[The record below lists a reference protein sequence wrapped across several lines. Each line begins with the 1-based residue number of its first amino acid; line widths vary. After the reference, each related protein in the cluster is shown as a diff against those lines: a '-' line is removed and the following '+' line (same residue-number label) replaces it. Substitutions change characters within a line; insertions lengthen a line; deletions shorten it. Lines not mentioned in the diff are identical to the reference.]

1 MDITRHLLVKNT
13 IINLIGRIIPLPV
26 AVFTIPIIVHGL
38 GIDRYGIYSLIL
50 ILLGNFSVFDFGFGK
65 GTTKYIAE
73 FLASNKKDKIMS
85 LICFSFLFV
94 FFVSLLIS
102 IILYSYSSFFVNS
115 IFKIPENLT
124 KEANLGLKIC
134 AILIVIRLLNI
145 LVIGVIEGFF
155 RFDLSNLFIII
166 QRIFP
171 NIIIV
176 IIIKVFKILNIS
188 NILVSLLGLELST
201 FGLGILAILKILKNR
216 NITFNLKFNIF
227 TSFLKFN
234 LWIFVS
240 NIISTILVYLEK
252 ILIGIFISTSVLTY
266 YMIPYNLVYK
276 ILILP
281 SSLTKVLFPSYS
293 ILYLKDRIKFKKV
306 FFSGLKIN
314 FLIIGFISIIFI
326 VFSENILVFWLGK
339 EFTRS
344 SFILQ
349 CLTVG
354 IFFGSFAGLLGAM
367 VEGSGHP
374 FVSTIG
380 NFLQLPFY
388 LILAYGLIGKYN
400 INGAA
405 IAWTT
410 RMFFVLLIGVIFIF
424 KLRLIEVKDL
434 IKSFVQKDFQKKCFV
449 LFLFLILF
457 LFSSLL
463 KIKVLMNS
471 LLTFGLFIFLSGAIF
486 IKFVFND
493 EIKKIIKS
501 KN

>member
-1 MDITRHLLVKNT
+1 
-13 IINLIGRIIPLPV
+13 
-26 AVFTIPIIVHGL
+26 
-38 GIDRYGIYSLIL
+38 
-50 ILLGNFSVFDFGFGK
+50 
-65 GTTKYIAE
+65 
-73 FLASNKKDKIMS
+73 
-85 LICFSFLFV
+85 
-94 FFVSLLIS
+94 
-102 IILYSYSSFFVNS
+102 
-115 IFKIPENLT
+115 
-124 KEANLGLKIC
+124 
-134 AILIVIRLLNI
+134 
-145 LVIGVIEGFF
+145 
-155 RFDLSNLFIII
+155 
-166 QRIFP
+166 
-171 NIIIV
+171 
-176 IIIKVFKILNIS
+176 
-188 NILVSLLGLELST
+188 
-201 FGLGILAILKILKNR
+201 
-216 NITFNLKFNIF
+216 
-227 TSFLKFN
+227 
-234 LWIFVS
+234 
-240 NIISTILVYLEK
+240 
-252 ILIGIFISTSVLTY
+252 
-266 YMIPYNLVYK
+266 
-276 ILILP
+276 
-281 SSLTKVLFPSYS
+281 
-293 ILYLKDRIKFKKV
+293 
-306 FFSGLKIN
+306 
-314 FLIIGFISIIFI
+314 
-326 VFSENILVFWLGK
+326 
-339 EFTRS
+339 
-344 SFILQ
+344 
-349 CLTVG
+349 
-354 IFFGSFAGLLGAM
+354 M